1 MRQLEDREEDGKN
14 NFKIHP
20 GKMCD
25 RDSVLGIAT
34 SYRLHALGFETP
46 VGRGVCPTRLDRR
59 LTRTHTPV
67 R

>member
-14 NFKIHP
+14 NIKIHA
-20 GKMCD
+20 GKMCG

-46 VGRGVCPTRLDRR
+46 VGKAVCPTCLDRP